1 MALIINETLLKLAY
15 HIENEVTKG
24 YSTPRDN
31 TLLKYGTL
39 LLRPEIIRGITI
51 DSVIDTL
58 DVLRPI
64 HEGTAKM
71 AQKDWDQ

>member
-1 MALIINETLLKLAY
+1 MALIINETLLKLAH

-39 LLRPEIIRGITI
+39 LLRPEIIRGIEI
-51 DSVIDTL
+51 I
-58 DVLRPI
+58 R
-64 HEGTAKM
+64 
-71 AQKDWDQ
+71 